1 MSDQEKEQKKLTMQE
16 TIRQIE
22 METESKLID
31 GYKTGKIQM
40 PTLSADGKT
49 LEPIKNGEHQIDILK
64 NIMAEGAKKFEAAAG
79 RPMSYSEMRQM
90 YG

>member
-16 TIRQIE
+16 TMRQIE
-22 METESKLID
+22 METEAKLIE
-31 GYKTGKIQM
+31 GYKTGQIQM

-49 LEPIKNGEHQIDILK
+49 LKNGEHQIDILK

-79 RPMSYSEMRQM
+79 RPMSYSEIRQM